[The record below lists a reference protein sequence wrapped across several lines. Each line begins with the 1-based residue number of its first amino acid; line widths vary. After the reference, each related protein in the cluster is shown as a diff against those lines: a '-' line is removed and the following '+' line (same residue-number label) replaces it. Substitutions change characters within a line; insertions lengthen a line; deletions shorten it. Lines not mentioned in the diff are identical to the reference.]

1 MLLTYIIAAEMYV
14 YYHLSVPTY
23 PHLPKNLGQ
32 EGLLTEQGSH
42 PSLFFLLQGKRLA
55 CPEVMTVFVWLTGG
69 GGGGHKYKKNN
80 RFNSLSTSFRCC
92 SDNHWEGSKYVFC
105 PVSPHYVVHLELLH
119 SLRNTIDSCII
130 EFKCLPL

>member
-55 CPEVMTVFVWLTGG
+55 CPEVMTVFVWLTGTG
-69 GGGGHKYKKNN
+69 GGGRG
-80 RFNSLSTSFRCC
+80 RGA
-92 SDNHWEGSKYVFC
+92 EGG
-105 PVSPHYVVHLELLH
+105 
-119 SLRNTIDSCII
+119 RDTNTKRII
-130 EFKCLPL
+130 ALIA